1 MLLLRPT
8 AALLLSCRWHAQP
21 MQPRQAAR
29 RLSPPRLAAS
39 KGGEDDA
46 LASLVAGL
54 NAQLNDWSDFEEA
67 AAPPPAPTPGAG
79 VSSKRAASGK
89 SKAANAY
96 LRRGPKRQD
105 PLTRLEKKRAKS
117 SDSSGA
123 SSGAAVAGSDA
134 LPAPVAGPEAE
145 AVAQARTSSAAAG
158 EAGWA
163 AVGEIKG
170 VTQQAGM
177 LAG

>member
-8 AALLLSCRWHAQP
+8 AALLLSCRWHAHP
-21 MQPRQAAR
+21 LQPRQTAR
-29 RLSPPRLAAS
+29 RLSPLRLAAS
-39 KGGEDDA
+39 KGGDDDA
-46 LASLVAGL
+46 LDALVAGL

-89 SKAANAY
+89 SKAAKAY

-105 PLTRLEKKRAKS
+105 PLTRLEKKRAKAP
-117 SDSSGA
+117 G
-123 SSGAAVAGSDA
+123 SSGAASGSDA
-134 LPAPVAGPEAE
+134 RPAPVAGPEAE

-163 AVGEIKG
+163 AVGEINEING